1 MAKSAAAMVTVG
13 KGAELAVSGHTARDG
28 AQPVY
33 PSGGLLS
40 RGHPLGGT
48 GPAQIAEI
56 VWQLRGEAGPRQV
69 QRHRIGVVETMG
81 GGAPALE
88 SAHMEGQ
95 VRHATFAGG
104 GGDAREE
111 IVALDDDARTYTYR
125 YLDGPLDLASYTSTI
140 RVEPDGDGSQVT
152 WNAEFAA
159 GDPAA
164 EPALAEAIAGIYA
177 SGLAELARRFD
188 G

>member
-1 MAKSAAAMVTVG
+1 
-13 KGAELAVSGHTARDG
+13 
-28 AQPVY
+28 
-33 PSGGLLS
+33 
-40 RGHPLGGT
+40 
-48 GPAQIAEI
+48 
-56 VWQLRGEAGPRQV
+56 
-69 QRHRIGVVETMG
+69 
-81 GGAPALE
+81 
-88 SAHMEGQ
+88 MEGQ